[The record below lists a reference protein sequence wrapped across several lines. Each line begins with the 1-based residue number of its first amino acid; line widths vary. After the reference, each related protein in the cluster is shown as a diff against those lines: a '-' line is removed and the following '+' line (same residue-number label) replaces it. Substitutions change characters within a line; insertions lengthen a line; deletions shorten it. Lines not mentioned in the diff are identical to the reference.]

1 MSTSSPHRALS
12 QAACGS
18 AWFELGACVT
28 VGLDCTSH
36 RYAYGYYI
44 LLVIPM
50 IPWLI
55 SAVLTG
61 AALAWSRTFGKKQE
75 VLGIHLGFMCANTE
89 QVKNYGLACL
99 KQSIPFLGVVY
110 NNVCLL
116 AFNTFSCFTL
126 RDGTSVMTAAPLV
139 VCWESEEHRAM
150 VGISIVAL
158 IVYVFGFPAITL
170 ATTTYARKKDLLRD
184 LTYLKTVGL
193 FYREYGILG
202 RFGSDASRSASA
214 PWCSAKIHTH
224 NRYGWRA
231 ASRRFRVAEL
241 LPRGLF
247 GRMQGIAVLVITV
260 ALIMQF
266 VCRCAPCSAK
276 STQCCSRSAPAHTHA
291 LM

>member
-1 MSTSSPHRALS
+1 MD
-12 QAACGS
+12 
-18 AWFELGACVT
+18 
-28 VGLDCTSH
+28 LDCTSH

-61 AALAWSRTFGKKQE
+61 AALAWSRTFGQKQE

-202 RFGSDASRSASA
+202 RFGSARPALTPGLHSQHESHR
-214 PWCSAKIHTH
+214 
-224 NRYGWRA
+224 RYALVSSNAVFCRA
-231 ASRRFRVAEL
+231 RVLLVGLRVSYPTLRALPLRRGVQPKSIRTIGMAVA
-241 LPRGLF
+241 LPRGDSEWPSCCLE
-247 GRMQGIAVLVITV
+247 GSLVE
-260 ALIMQF
+260 
-266 VCRCAPCSAK
+266 CRVSPCW
-276 STQCCSRSAPAHTHA
+276 
-291 LM
+291 